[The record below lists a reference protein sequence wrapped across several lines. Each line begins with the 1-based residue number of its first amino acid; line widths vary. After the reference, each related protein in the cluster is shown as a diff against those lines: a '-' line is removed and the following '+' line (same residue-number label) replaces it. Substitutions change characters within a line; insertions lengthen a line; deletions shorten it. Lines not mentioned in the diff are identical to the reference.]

1 MIERDGNQVRVSGA
15 LTIANAAVLCEE
27 AKRHFSGDI
36 VVDLAAVTE
45 VDSAALSVLFEWQR
59 AAQRNNARISFR
71 NLPESLRSLASLY
84 GVTNLIAGDFR
95 EAAK

>member
-1 MIERDGNQVRVSGA
+1 MIERDGNQLRVSGA
-15 LTIANAAVLCEE
+15 LTIANAAVSCEE
-27 AKRHFSGDI
+27 AKRHFSGNV

-59 AAQRNNARISFR
+59 AVQRNNGRISFR
-71 NLPESLRSLASLY
+71 NLPESLNILASLY
-84 GVTNLIAGDFR
+84 GVTDLIAGDVR

>member
-1 MIERDGNQVRVSGA
+1 MIERDGNQLRVSGA
-15 LTIANAAVLCEE
+15 LTIANAAVSCEE
-27 AKRHFSGDI
+27 AKRHFSGNV

-59 AAQRNNARISFR
+59 AAQRNNGRISFR
-71 NLPESLRSLASLY
+71 NLPESLKSLASLY
-84 GVTNLIAGDFR
+84 GVTDLIAGDFH

>member
-1 MIERDGNQVRVSGA
+1 MIERDGNQLRVSGA
-15 LTIANAAVLCEE
+15 LTIANAVVSCEE
-27 AKRHFSGDI
+27 AKRHFSGDV

-59 AAQRNNARISFR
+59 AAQRNNGRISFR
-71 NLPESLRSLASLY
+71 NLPESLKSLASLY
-84 GVTNLIAGDFR
+84 GVTDLIAGDVR

>member
-36 VVDLAAVTE
+36 VV
-45 VDSAALSVLFEWQR
+45 
-59 AAQRNNARISFR
+59 AAQRNSARISFR
-71 NLPESLRSLASLY
+71 NLPESLRSLAALY